1 MSTLATLADTIY
13 KPKKDQVRSIL
24 CGLYEQHPELG
35 YDLAALYTYF
45 MPAKPKKPKT
55 DFDWLS
61 AATDAESNRTFQRFV
76 YANDKHAVAT
86 DGHRMHLM
94 SLSDIHL
101 DAGFYDRSRNLV
113 ERDDQYPDYQRV
125 LPERNPQRECGAD
138 VFSELVEVAKSFA
151 YRMEIGGLH
160 CGFAKQYVDQALSI
174 MQNPCVTLPDS
185 ANKAVR
191 IDDDHH
197 TAVIMPM
204 RM

>member
-1 MSTLATLADTIY
+1 MTTLATLADTSY
-13 KPKKDQVRSIL
+13 KPKKDQVRSML
-24 CGLYEQHPELG
+24 RDLYEQHPELG

-61 AATDAESNRTFQRFV
+61 AATNAESNRTFQRFV

-94 SLSDIHL
+94 GLSDIDL
-101 DAGFYDRSRNLV
+101 DTGFWDRSRNLV

-125 LPERNPQRECGAD
+125 LPNRNPEREYDAD
-138 VFSELVEVAKSFA
+138 VFNELIEVAKSFA
-151 YRMEIGGLH
+151 YRLEIDGLH
-160 CGFAKQYVDQALSI
+160 CGFAKQYVDQALSV
-174 MQNPCVTLPDS
+174 MQNPRVTLPES

-204 RM
+204 RL